1 MKQLSIVSRRIS
13 IQSIKINL
21 IYSRSKDTFSKCTNR
36 DMKTSLLNAVVD
48 FIPGREV
55 GNILFIIKIGEIIF
69 YHWPV
74 FQIPVKKS
82 MLVIY

>member
-1 MKQLSIVSRRIS
+1 
-13 IQSIKINL
+13 
-21 IYSRSKDTFSKCTNR
+21 
-36 DMKTSLLNAVVD
+36 MKTSLLNAVVD

>member
-1 MKQLSIVSRRIS
+1 
-13 IQSIKINL
+13 
-21 IYSRSKDTFSKCTNR
+21 
-36 DMKTSLLNAVVD
+36 MKTSLLNAVVD

-69 YHWPV
+69 HHWPV